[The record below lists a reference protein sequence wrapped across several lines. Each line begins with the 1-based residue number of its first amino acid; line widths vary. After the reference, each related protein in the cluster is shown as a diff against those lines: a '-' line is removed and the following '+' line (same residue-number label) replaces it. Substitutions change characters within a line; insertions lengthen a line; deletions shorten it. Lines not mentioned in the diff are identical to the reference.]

1 MPTAARPR
9 PTEMSVGGI
18 AMITKITMNTPNVA
32 RTWVR
37 HSGYSRQPN
46 PALGRWSPMVS
57 TSTGCLHGL
66 NQERRHHE
74 PQQPEYFQVQ
84 FCDPMQGG
92 EVKSGCNGRPDGPGA
107 RAGAGRA
114 TGIGRGPATGS
125 P

>member
-74 PQQPEYFQVQ
+74 PQQPEHFQVQ
-84 FCDPMQGG
+84 FCESALTDFKAAARRGNRSGLAGG
-92 EVKSGCNGRPDGPGA
+92 S
-107 RAGAGRA
+107 
-114 TGIGRGPATGS
+114 
-125 P
+125 